1 MDIIIEVL
9 LSVYME
15 FMFLIVPEEKC
26 TKKHKI
32 ISVIIACITTFGL
45 MALAFWG
52 MYLIFEENKE
62 IGYLPLMSAIVLS
75 IGQIVAGILLY
86 NKRH

>member
-15 FMFLIVPEEKC
+15 FMFFIVPEEKC

-32 ISVIIACITTFGL
+32 ISAVIACITTFGL

-52 MYLIFEENKE
+52 MYLIFEESKE

-75 IGQIVAGILLY
+75 IGQIVVGILLY

>member
-32 ISVIIACITTFGL
+32 ISAIVACITTFGL

-52 MYLIFEENKE
+52 MYLIFEEGKE
-62 IGYLPLMSAIVLS
+62 IGYLPLTVAILLS
-75 IGQIVAGILLY
+75 IAQILAGILLY